1 MNVGRVVVGVLLVV
15 VGVGVFAIRLQVNK
29 IIWSAFGELSKWGGE
44 TLDST
49 RKRRERKRK
58 D

>member
-1 MNVGRVVVGVLLVV
+1 MNVGRVVVGVLLVAV
-15 VGVGVFAIRLQVNK
+15 AIGAFAIRVQVNR
-29 IIWSAFGELSKWGGE
+29 IIWSALREVFKWGRESSELS
-44 TLDST
+44 